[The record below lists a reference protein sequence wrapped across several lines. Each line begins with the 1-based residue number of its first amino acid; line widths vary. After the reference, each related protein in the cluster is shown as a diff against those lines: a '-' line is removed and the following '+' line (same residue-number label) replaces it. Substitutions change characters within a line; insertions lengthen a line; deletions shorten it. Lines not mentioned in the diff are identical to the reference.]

1 MFDPRNG
8 NVAEFVSGDD
18 RASDLL
24 KRKTISH
31 WSGTATGYRKLGRLP
46 MKKGEP
52 AEETYS

>member
-8 NVAEFVSGDD
+8 NGAEFVSGDD
-18 RASDLL
+18 RASDLP
-24 KRKTISH
+24 KRKTGAD
-31 WSGTATGYRKLGRLP
+31 WTATATGYRKLGRLP

>member
-8 NVAEFVSGDD
+8 NGAEFVSGDD

-24 KRKTISH
+24 KWKTGSER
-31 WSGTATGYRKLGRLP
+31 SGTATGYRKLGRLP

>member
-24 KRKTISH
+24 KRKTGAD
-31 WSGTATGYRKLGRLP
+31 WTATATGYRKLGRLP

>member
-8 NVAEFVSGDD
+8 NGAEFVSGDD
-18 RASDLL
+18 RAYDLL
-24 KRKTISH
+24 KRKTSSD
-31 WSGTATGYRKLGRLP
+31 WTATATGYRKLGRLP

>member
-1 MFDPRNG
+1 MFDTRNG
-8 NVAEFVSGDD
+8 NGAEFVSGDD
-18 RASDLL
+18 RAYDLL

>member
-8 NVAEFVSGDD
+8 NVAELVSGDD

-24 KRKTISH
+24 KRKTGAD
-31 WSGTATGYRKLGRLP
+31 WTATATGYRKLGRLP

>member
-8 NVAEFVSGDD
+8 NVAEFVSG
-18 RASDLL
+18 ASDLL
-24 KRKTISH
+24 KRKTGAD
-31 WSGTATGYRKLGRLP
+31 WTATATGYRKLGRLP

>member
-1 MFDPRNG
+1 MFDPRHG

-24 KRKTISH
+24 KRKTISD
-31 WSGTATGYRKLGRLP
+31 WTATATGNRKLERLP
-46 MKKGEP
+46 MKKGAP